1 MSIKALVFAKI
12 LGMIYYSH
20 LNIFKNKLIFMI
32 KKCAYLYD
40 LSTLLDGKNIL
51 GEKALG
57 TVVGIL

>member
-1 MSIKALVFAKI
+1 MT
-12 LGMIYYSH
+12 
-20 LNIFKNKLIFMI
+20 